1 MFIFNKGKV
10 ATKVRP
16 PVCLAYYRKQTIM
29 NTQLQAK
36 LEISGAVLFYTTT
49 AIASVIANKYYLRSV
64 HVPVTFLWLQ
74 LVVSTVLLVAGF
86 SMKRLVSRQEQENEA
101 PKLTQKQVLKEL
113 YPMILFNAFGLAF
126 NIVCL
131 SKIDSIM
138 HQVTRGMTLPL
149 TAMIGP
155 IFKNDSGGWRVHSI
169 CFVIFLGFLIAVS
182 GEFGRAKLSLL
193 GVTAGVA
200 ASLINAINAQVIK
213 KSYANNRFSAIDLVF
228 YNNIYSMLAL
238 LPLALTYEQFSVLK
252 TTDWKNFTIATLVT
266 GGLGFLINYA
276 GFLQIKVTSPVTHCV
291 SCASRGVLQ
300 VIASCLLLKEHVS
313 ATRAA
318 GLGVSLLGSSLYPVI
333 KSIDNRRHQK
343 HAKVAESEYSSVGS
357 PNSLREISINH
368 SVTASK

>member
-1 MFIFNKGKV
+1 
-10 ATKVRP
+10 
-16 PVCLAYYRKQTIM
+16 M
-29 NTQLQAK
+29 NTKLQAK

-49 AIASVIANKYYLRSV
+49 AIASVIANKYYLRTV
-64 HVPVTFLWLQ
+64 KVPVTFLWLQ
-74 LVVSTVLLVAGF
+74 LVVSTMLLVAGF
-86 SMKRLVSRQEQENEA
+86 AVKRLVSRTDKEEVA
-101 PKLTQKQVLKEL
+101 PKLTQKQVLKDI

-155 IFKNDSGGWRVHSI
+155 VFKNDSGSWRVHSV
-169 CFVIFLGFLIAVS
+169 CFVIFLGFIIAVS
-182 GEFGRAKLSLL
+182 GEFSRAKLSVL
-193 GVTAGVA
+193 GVASGVA

-213 KSYANNRFSAIDLVF
+213 KSYANNRYSAIDLVY
-228 YNNIYSMLAL
+228 YNNLYSMLAL
-238 LPLALTYEQFSVLK
+238 LPLAIAYEQLSVFK
-252 TTDWKNFTIATLVT
+252 TTDWKNFAIATLVT
-266 GGLGFLINYA
+266 GALGFLINYA

-300 VIASCLLLKEHVS
+300 VIASFLLLKEHIS

-333 KSIDNRRHQK
+333 KSIDNRRHK
-343 HAKVAESEYSSVGS
+343 KRAKVAESAYSSVGS
-357 PNSLREISINH
+357 PNSLHEISINH
-368 SVTASK
+368 SGTASK